1 MSASPIQ
8 VAYCSWSNYK
18 KEEWALAKDAI
29 ELDATGK
36 KLGELFDIRFRKVA
50 TTEPLLCDLEA
61 MVKFKV
67 ESAYRQIQVPCIV
80 EHAGLILEGFE
91 DKSFP
96 GGLTQ
101 PMWDSL
107 APEQFVA
114 ACSTLTSRA
123 VARAVVGYCDG
134 LNVHTFL
141 GETRGTLSD
150 SPRGTREFY
159 WDTIFCPDGFDG
171 RTYAEIVKDDR
182 SGLGQKLAVSQSI
195 KALKAFMLHRLAAEP
210 SLFPA
215 L

>member
-8 VAYCSWSNYK
+8 IAYCSWSNFK

-29 ELDATGK
+29 ELDGTGK
-36 KLGELFDIRFRKVA
+36 KLGELFDIRFIRAK

-67 ESAYRQIQVPCIV
+67 GSAYRQIQIPCIV

-107 APEQFVA
+107 APEQFVT
-114 ACSTLTSRA
+114 ACSTLSSRA

-134 LNVHTFL
+134 LNVHTFV
-141 GETRGTLSD
+141 GEMRGALSN
-150 SPRGTREFY
+150 SPRGTRDFY
-159 WDTIFCPDGFDG
+159 WDTIFCPDGFG
-171 RTYAEIVKDDR
+171 GQTYAEIVKDDR
-182 SGLGQKLAVSQSI
+182 SGLGKKLAVSQSI
-195 KALKAFMLHRLAAEP
+195 KALKAFMRHRLGAEP

>member
-1 MSASPIQ
+1 MSPSPIQ
-8 VAYCSWSNYK
+8 IAYCSWSDYK
-18 KEEWALAKDAI
+18 KEEWAIAKGAI
-29 ELDATGK
+29 ELDSTGK
-36 KLGELFDIRFRKVA
+36 KLGELFDVRFRKVA

-80 EHAGLILEGFE
+80 EHAGLILEGYE
-91 DKSFP
+91 SKSFP

-107 APEQFVA
+107 TPEQFVA

-134 LNVHTFL
+134 LNVHTFV
-141 GETRGTLSD
+141 GETRGALSS
-150 SPRGTREFY
+150 SPRGVREFY
-159 WDTIFCPDGFDG
+159 WDTIFCPDGFGG

-182 SGLGQKLAVSQSI
+182 SGLGEKLVVSQSI
-195 KALKAFMLHRLAAEP
+195 KALKAFMQHRLAAEP